1 MKNINVSRLLKL
13 TTLTALFVS
22 GIGSLSAC
30 DNKPKFVDYAHNG
43 SVSLNLDYSGRDFFV
58 DGIAQVKV
66 QTYIDGDTTH
76 FKNLYGDTNKVLK
89 SRYYGID
96 TPESTGEVQPYGKQ
110 ASNFTHEV
118 LKEANENGTIVV
130 SSPFS
135 IGADGG
141 KGYYGAPAA
150 DSTGSRYLSL
160 VWYNKT
166 VKNAPLSQL
175 TLLNLEI
182 VQNGLSWAKSTS
194 ETPAFA
200 DIFSAAQKQ
209 AEKNKLKLWSDEPD
223 PLFNYNGYEDISL
236 QTIKNEVVSQLLD
249 PSHVNSVAGKNVR
262 FTGTVSGFSNHNL
275 YVQESFEDDE
285 GNVTYAGINIFTGM
299 GAISSAY
306 TKVGTYLQVVGNA
319 SDSETFGFQ
328 ISGTQGHWPAAL
340 NGNPESDCLVLL
352 SAEENVGAHE
362 LKTFEYTSSELQSK
376 YQNKNFENLY
386 CRTKITNALTV
397 RKVYVNPDGDEV
409 TLYFEN
415 TDFTAYIPF
424 TYHGDSDRGDAWMT
438 EEAFIGK
445 TFMVSGVFAFH
456 KTTSGKMNYQLVI
469 CGDSD
474 LVCVTPKEGTTVN
487 YPFSVSQAYDNASSA
502 IKNVYYY
509 VNGKIT
515 QVNKTG
521 SNISSLVVSENGK
534 SITVN
539 ATNFADK
546 EYADKIRVGSY
557 IHFNGVPSV
566 SGGVVS
572 YNKGRILA
580 AYIHG
585 QVEEDPLT
593 TAEAIEIAKGLK
605 VGEKTTS
612 SYFIKGTI
620 TSEITLDATSGRRTF
635 TITLNGINFLIT
647 GSKLGAD
654 VKAEEVIK
662 GATVLVKSKLENNSA
677 VSYTT
682 YYNGCQVVSIIK

>member
-1 MKNINVSRLLKL
+1 MKNTSISKLLKL
-13 TTLTALFVS
+13 TALTAIFVS

-30 DNKPKFVDYAHNG
+30 DNKPKFIDYAHNG
-43 SVSLNLDYSGRDFFV
+43 SVTLQLDYTGRDFFV

-76 FKNLYGDTNKVLK
+76 FKNINGDTSKVLK

-118 LKEANENGTIVV
+118 LAAANENGTIVV

-135 IGADGG
+135 IGETGG

-160 VWYNKT
+160 VWYNT
-166 VKNAPLSQL
+166 SVKNAPLSEL

-200 DIFSAAQKQ
+200 DIFSSAQKQ
-209 AEKNKLKLWSDEPD
+209 AEKNKLKLWSDDPD
-223 PLFNYNGYEDISL
+223 PLFNYDGYEDISL
-236 QTIKNEVVSQLLD
+236 QTIKNEVVTQLQD
-249 PSHVNSVAGKNVR
+249 PSHVNAVAGKNVR

-275 YVQESFEDDE
+275 YVQESYEDE
-285 GNVTYAGINIFTGM
+285 NGNINYAGINIFTGM
-299 GAISSAY
+299 GAVSSAY
-306 TKVGTYLQVVGNA
+306 TTIGTYLQVVGNA

-340 NGNPESDCLVLL
+340 NGDPASDCLVLL

-362 LKTFEYTSSELQSK
+362 LYTFEYTSSELESK
-376 YQNKNFENLY
+376 YKNNNFENLY

-409 TLYFEN
+409 TLYFEG

-424 TYHGDSDRGDAWMT
+424 TYHGDPENSGDTWMR
-438 EEAFIGK
+438 EDAFIGK
-445 TFMVSGVFAFH
+445 TFMVSGVFAYH
-456 KTTSGKMNYQLVI
+456 KTTSGKITYQLVI

-474 LVCVTPKEGTTVN
+474 LVCTTPKEGTTVAN
-487 YPFSVSQAYDNASSA
+487 TLNISEAYDKAFTA

-509 VNGKIT
+509 AKGRIS
-515 QVNKTG
+515 QINKAADG
-521 SNISSLVVSENGK
+521 SISSVVVSENGK

-539 ATNFADK
+539 ASNYSEFAEK
-546 EYADKIRVGSY
+546 LVVGSY
-557 IHFNGVPSV
+557 IHFKGVPAV
-566 SGGVVS
+566 SGSTVN
-572 YNKGRILA
+572 YNSAEITA

-585 QVEEDPLT
+585 QVDEDPLT
-593 TAEAIEIAKGLK
+593 TQEAIDICKALP
-605 VGEKTTS
+605 VGERTTS
-612 SYFIKGTI
+612 SFYVKGTI
-620 TSEITLDATSGRRTF
+620 TSDVTFVAESGRRNF
-635 TITLNGINFLIT
+635 TIELNGISFLIT
-647 GSKLGAD
+647 GSKCASGVDATQL
-654 VKAEEVIK
+654 VK
-662 GATVLVKSKLENNSA
+662 GASVLVKAKLENNSEL
-677 VSYTT
+677 SYTT
-682 YYNGCQVVSIIK
+682 YYNGCQVISIY